1 MKKYVLIA
9 GVNGVGKSTLC
20 QLVPNLRN
28 LPRINPDEILQEFGN
43 WRKPSDML
51 AAGKIAI
58 ERIST
63 YLENGTSFSQETTL
77 CGHSILRNI
86 NSAKQ
91 KGYSIELHYIGI
103 ESPELA
109 KQRVRLRVQKGGHGI
124 PEKYIERRYFD
135 SLNNLKKILDIC
147 DLVAFYD
154 NTKSFYRFA
163 IYKNGIPVRLS
174 KNIPTWFEKHIL
186 NK

>member
-20 QLVPNLRN
+20 QLIPNLRK

-43 WRKPSDML
+43 WQNPSDML
-51 AAGKIAI
+51 AAGKI
-58 ERIST
+58 
-63 YLENGTSFSQETTL
+63 
-77 CGHSILRNI
+77 
-86 NSAKQ
+86 
-91 KGYSIELHYIGI
+91 GI

-109 KQRVRLRVQKGGHGI
+109 KERVRARVLKGGHGI

-135 SLNNLKKILDIC
+135 SINNLKKILDKC
-147 DLVAFYD
+147 DLIAFYD
-154 NTKSFYRFA
+154 NTKSLRRFA
-163 IYKNGIPVRLS
+163 IYKNGIPIRLS
-174 KNIPTWFEKHIL
+174 KKIPSWFEKHIL